1 MRRDYS
7 IVIGIL
13 LIAQA
18 FIVVNSLSVLSLYVH
33 VFRGS
38 LRELGLFEVLIKLF
52 EACMIALRG
61 NLANKAVVLSILSI
75 RRFDVLL

>member
-1 MRRDYS
+1 LRRDCS

-18 FIVVNSLSVLSLYVH
+18 FIVVNSLSVLSLHLH
-33 VFRGS
+33 VFLGS

-75 RRFDVLL
+75 RRFDILL

>member
-18 FIVVNSLSVLSLYVH
+18 FVVVNSLSVLSRHLH
-33 VFRGS
+33 VILGS
-38 LRELGLFEVLIKLF
+38 LRERGLFEVLIKLF

-61 NLANKAVVLSILSI
+61 NLTNKAVVLLILSI
-75 RRFDVLL
+75 RLFDVLL